1 MKSKLVAL
9 IILFAVTNID
19 YTNAQG
25 FTSPAEGKAVIYFSP
40 IWSGGKEFK
49 YFHNEEYFGSMKGKN
64 YLRYE
69 CDPGQHL
76 FWASSQNIEFITADL
91 KENGT
96 YLVIVSTIFGTGK
109 AHVGFE
115 AFDNNREKYSIW
127 AGMRSYKLDRDKV
140 LQKAKKIINGN
151 PPVQATQ
158 SEIENENAE
167 LKEFIKEQLVLY
179 HDEWKETRNYKSLTP
194 EMAIPSEELK

>member
-1 MKSKLVAL
+1 MRSKLV
-9 IILFAVTNID
+9 ILVIVLAVTNI
-19 YTNAQG
+19 YYAKAQG
-25 FTSPAEGKAVIYFSP
+25 FKPPAEGKAVVYFSP
-40 IWSGGKEFK
+40 IWFGGKEFK
-49 YFHNEEYFGSMKGKN
+49 YFHNDVYFGTMKGKN

-76 FWASSQNIEFITADL
+76 FWASSENIEFITADL

-127 AGMRSYKLDRDKV
+127 AGMRAYKLDRKEV
-140 LQKAKKIINGN
+140 LKKAKKIIDGN
-151 PPVQATQ
+151 PPVQASQ
-158 SEIENENAE
+158 SEIETENTK